1 MLTETDIAARADN
14 KVAAEIGN
22 ETVILDIE
30 SGYYFQLNVTGAR
43 IWNFLEAPLSIGAL
57 CAKLEAA
64 FEIDADTCRNE
75 VTAFVE
81 TMRDKNLVRIS

>member
-1 MLTETDIAARADN
+1 MLTETSTVARADN

-43 IWNFLEAPLSIGAL
+43 IWSFMETPITLGAL

-64 FEIDADTCRNE
+64 FAIDSGACRSE
-75 VTAFVE
+75 VKSFVE
-81 TMRDKNLVRIS
+81 TMREKNLVKIS

>member
-43 IWNFLEAPLSIGAL
+43 IWSFLESPLSIGAL

-64 FEIDADTCRNE
+64 FEIDAETCRSE
-75 VTAFVE
+75 VTSFVE

>member
-14 KVAAEIGN
+14 KVAAEIGD

-43 IWNFLEAPLSIGAL
+43 IWSFLEAPLSIGAL
-57 CAKLEAA
+57 CTKLEAA
-64 FEIDADTCRNE
+64 FEIDAETCRDE
-75 VTAFVE
+75 VTSFVE

>member
-43 IWNFLEAPLSIGAL
+43 IWSLLEEPQSIGAL

-64 FEIDADTCRNE
+64 FEIDADTCRSE

-81 TMRDKNLVRIS
+81 TMRDKNLVSIS